1 MARVEEPQLSANALE
16 TLKARYLL
24 RAPDGEIDETPA
36 QLFGRVARAI
46 ADAELR
52 FGSSA
57 QAGAWEERFLAAM
70 TRLEFLPNSPT
81 LMNAGTPIG
90 QLSAC
95 FVLPIEDSIDGI
107 FATLRHAALVHQT
120 GGGTGFNFSAI
131 RPAGDQVRG
140 AVGVAS
146 GALSFMR
153 VFNAA
158 TEAMRQG
165 GKRRGANMGILNADH
180 PEIDA
185 FIAAKREPG
194 VLRNFNLS
202 VGASDAFMA
211 AVARGGDWVLRNPR
225 NNAVTATR
233 KAPELFRNICEA
245 AWATGDP
252 GVVFLDAI
260 ERANPTPKAGI
271 IRATNPCGE
280 VPLLPYESCNLG
292 SINLARCLRR
302 VGTGYAVDW
311 DALRELTRLG
321 VRFLDN
327 VVEVNRYPIP
337 ELDHM
342 ARRNRKIG
350 LGVMGL
356 AETLIRLGLPYD
368 SREARETGAEVARVL
383 RETADAASEELAAE
397 RGSFPGWSDSVFA
410 PNNRPRRNATVLS
423 IAPTGTI
430 SLIAGTTSGIEP
442 LFGVA
447 FTRSHVL
454 GERALPEVA
463 SLFAEVMDARGA
475 SWRALVPVIHKT
487 GSVQSVAGVPDDV
500 QRVFRCALDIA
511 PLDHLRMQAAFQTHV
526 DNAVSKTVN
535 LPFGATVED
544 VATVYREGHTMGL
557 KGITVF
563 RYGSRS
569 EQVLSLGAHPHDER
583 FDLAHLASCDPGSCR
598 V

>member
-1 MARVEEPQLSANALE
+1 
-16 TLKARYLL
+16 
-24 RAPDGEIDETPA
+24 
-36 QLFGRVARAI
+36 
-46 ADAELR
+46 
-52 FGSSA
+52 
-57 QAGAWEERFLAAM
+57 
-70 TRLEFLPNSPT
+70 
-81 LMNAGTPIG
+81 
-90 QLSAC
+90 
-95 FVLPIEDSIDGI
+95 
-107 FATLRHAALVHQT
+107 
-120 GGGTGFNFSAI
+120 
-131 RPAGDQVRG
+131 
-140 AVGVAS
+140 VGVAS

-368 SREARETGAEVARVL
+368 SREARETGAEVSRVL

-544 VATVYREGHTMGL
+544 VATVYREGHAMGL

>member
-1 MARVEEPQLSANALE
+1 MQRLNEPQLSANALE

-52 FGSSA
+52 FGDAA
-57 QAGAWEERFLAAM
+57 QARAWEERFLAAM

-81 LMNAGTPIG
+81 LMNAGTPMG

-131 RPAGDQVRG
+131 RPSGDQVRG

-185 FIAAKREPG
+185 FIAAKRESG
-194 VLRNFNLS
+194 ALHNFNLS

-211 AVARGGDWVLRNPR
+211 AVATGADWPLRNPR
-225 NNAVTATR
+225 TNAVTATI
-233 KAPELFRNICEA
+233 KAPELFRRMCDA

-260 ERANPTPKAGI
+260 ERANPTPKSGA

-292 SINLARCLRR
+292 SINLSRCLRR
-302 VGTGYAVDW
+302 TATGYAMDW
-311 DALRELTRLG
+311 DKLRDLVRLG

-337 ELDHM
+337 ELDRM
-342 ARRNRKIG
+342 ARQNRKIG

-356 AETLIRLGLPYD
+356 AETLIRLGLPYE
-368 SREARETGAEVARVL
+368 SQAARESATEIARVL
-383 RETADAASEELAAE
+383 REEADSASVELAAS
-397 RGSFPGWSDSVFA
+397 RGTFPGWSESIFA
-410 PNNRPRRNATVLS
+410 ASGRRLRNATVLS

-430 SLIAGTTSGIEP
+430 SLIAGTSSGIEP

-447 FTRSHVL
+447 YTRSHVL
-454 GERALPEVA
+454 GGRELPEV
-463 SLFAEVMDARGA
+463 SQIFAEMMESRGA
-475 SWRALVPVIHKT
+475 AWQGVVPGILKT
-487 GSVQSVAGVPDDV
+487 GSVQGVAGVPADV
-500 QRVFRCALDIA
+500 QRLFRCALDIA
-511 PLDHLRMQAAFQTHV
+511 PLDHLRMQAAFQAHV
-526 DNAVSKTVN
+526 DNGVSKTVN
-535 LPFGATVED
+535 LPHGATVED
-544 VATVYREGHTMGL
+544 VATIYREGHRMGL
-557 KGITVF
+557 KGVTVF

-569 EQVLSLGAHPHDER
+569 EQVLSLGAKPHDER
-583 FDLAHLASCDPGSCR
+583 FDLVHLTSCDAGSCR
-598 V
+598 I